1 MKILITGGA
10 GFLGSWLC
18 DKLYEQGHT
27 LLVLDDLSTGSLANI
42 EHLLNKPN
50 FDFIHHDISHPV
62 QIGYVDEIYNLACPA
77 SPQHYQI
84 DPVKTIKTCVL
95 GAINMLD
102 LALKYNAKILQTS
115 TSEIYGNPLEHPQS
129 ETYWG
134 NVNPIGPRSCYDEGK
149 RSAETLF
156 YDYHRQYK
164 VNIRVA
170 RIFNT
175 YGPKMS
181 KNDGR
186 VISNFINQALEDKPI
201 TIYGQ
206 GNQTRSFCYV
216 NDLIDGLV
224 KLQQSSLTCPIN
236 LGNPTEKTIIE
247 IAQTIVSMTNSK
259 SQIVYKDLPADDPE
273 RRRPNIQR
281 AKDYLQWQAQTD
293 LPTGLRATIDFF
305 KRTPQ

>member
-247 IAQTIVSMTNSK
+247 IAQTIVGMTNSK

-305 KRTPQ
+305 KRTP